1 MLGHVRAPK
10 SPCSVHLQPGH
21 GMGGFMEKGVLE
33 PSLADVH
40 SQWVRRGRGPVRA
53 EGADE
58 QRREACAA
66 ASS

>member
-1 MLGHVRAPK
+1 
-10 SPCSVHLQPGH
+10 
-21 GMGGFMEKGVLE
+21 MGGFMEKGVLE